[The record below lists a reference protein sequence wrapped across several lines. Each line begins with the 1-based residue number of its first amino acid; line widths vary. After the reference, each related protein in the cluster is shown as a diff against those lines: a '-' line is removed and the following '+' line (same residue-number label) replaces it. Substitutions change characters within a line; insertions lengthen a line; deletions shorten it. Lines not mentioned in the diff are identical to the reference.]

1 MAIGKVAI
9 CLFWSTHLVLVWNSP
24 ELAILGLEIL

>member
-9 CLFWSTHLVLVWNSP
+9 CLFWSTHLVWNSP
-24 ELAILGLEIL
+24 ELAILGFEIL